1 MRSYYMQKYLRLG
14 FTVFALTLFF
24 SAFTVT
30 ETKAQVLNEILKRM
44 DDHYKVLT
52 SLKADVTREKT
63 NVQLG
68 ETDRYQGKIVLL
80 PGKGNKFSVRLD
92 WAKPKEEI
100 LSVVNG
106 QYVAY
111 IPSIKR
117 AYTGS
122 SNSKTAKEKGG
133 NVLSIMSMSKEELKA
148 NYNVQYLGQE
158 QVAGGIP
165 TWRLKLTPKA
175 AASFKFAELWVDGNG
190 MPLQGKVVAPND
202 DTDTVLLQNLK
213 KNERIPGMIFEV
225 KPAKGTE
232 IVKG

>member
-1 MRSYYMQKYLRLG
+1 MNKYFRLG
-14 FTVFALTLFF
+14 FAAFALTMIFNVF
-24 SAFTVT
+24 AVT
-30 ETKAQVLNEILKRM
+30 ETNAQTGVLNEILKRM
-44 DDHYKVLT
+44 DDHYKALQ
-52 SLKADVTREKT
+52 SLKADITREKT
-63 NVQLG
+63 NTQLG
-68 ETDRYQGKIVLL
+68 ETDRYQGRIVLL
-80 PGKGNKFSVRLD
+80 PGKGRNFSVRLD
-92 WAKPKEEI
+92 WTKPKEEV

-122 SNSKTAKEKGG
+122 SSSKTAQEKGG
-133 NVLSIMSMSKEELKA
+133 SVLSIMSMSREELKA

-175 AASFKFAELWVDGNG
+175 AASFKYAELWVDGNG

-202 DTDTVLLQNLK
+202 DTDTVLLQNLS
-213 KNERIPGMIFEV
+213 KNTRISGSVFVV
-225 KPAKGTE
+225 KPPKGTE

>member
-1 MRSYYMQKYLRLG
+1 MKKYIRSG
-14 FTVFALTLFF
+14 FAGLALMFVFG
-24 SAFTVT
+24 AFAVT
-30 ETKAQVLNEILKRM
+30 DAKAQVLNEILKRM
-44 DDHYKVLT
+44 DDHYKALT
-52 SLKADVTREKT
+52 SLKADVTRERMNFQLNEKD
-63 NVQLG
+63 VQ
-68 ETDRYQGKIVLL
+68 QGKIVLL
-80 PGKGNKFSVRLD
+80 PGKGTRFSVRLD
-92 WAKPKEEI
+92 WSKPKEEI

-111 IPSIKR
+111 IPGIKR

-122 SNSKTAKEKGG
+122 SSSKTAKEKGG
-133 NVLSIMSMSKEELKA
+133 NVLSIMSMSREELKA

-202 DTDTVLLQNLK
+202 DTDTVLLQNLS
-213 KNERIPGMIFEV
+213 KNTTVSGSIFKVNIP
-225 KPAKGTE
+225 KGTE
-232 IVKG
+232 VVKG